1 MERLFKRQNIQVAC
15 GVTYTKKVRFKKP
28 EEVRVDGLTEDLSI
42 EGVRLRVY
50 EEPSLKVGQFVRF
63 DVGHPEDAIGIV
75 RGVDPAGGNTM
86 LRLEFVDASQGFL
99 AAIVPIIKTPDVSD
113 AAVSEWSAY

>member
-15 GVTYTKKVRFKKP
+15 GVTYEKKVQWRKP

-50 EEPSLKVGQFVRF
+50 EEPHLKKGQLVRF
-63 DVGHPEDAIGIV
+63 DVGHPDDAVAIV
-75 RGVDPAGGNTM
+75 RGTDPAGGNCI

-99 AAIVPIIKTPDVSD
+99 AGIVPIIKTPGVS
-113 AAVSEWSAY
+113 AASVTDWSAV